1 MPSEHNLAE
10 AAADLKSALD
20 QANTYL
26 SPKLESIHAHRL
38 ISFRENRSSTNLLGE
53 WIRSGAG
60 GPPPSLDP
68 LQLRSQIY
76 GFGRSASDAKAYR
89 IVFLNIC
96 REFFSAALLALP
108 LGKLTVPLTFA
119 RSIIE
124 RFAVACDVI
133 TKVQPIIRRPANNP
147 REVFDNLVDA
157 GEQFTIAMLGTKVDW
172 KTLSAPDMTSVEK
185 KSVKYSRKGHELDI
199 SAPRIG
205 GRIKTLDSKIPGVG
219 IAYDTLCEFLHPNVG
234 DYWSSIVTVKKSQDS
249 FGASHIEIGLGP
261 EPTNLEN
268 SPEADLA
275 IGRAIRTVIDVIALL
290 PELDKDLK
298 DISDRLNWR
307 TQKLIRPLV
316 KTERAFFPNDDPC
329 PCQSGKRI
337 AECCGSAR

>member
-1 MPSEHNLAE
+1 
-10 AAADLKSALD
+10 
-20 QANTYL
+20 
-26 SPKLESIHAHRL
+26 
-38 ISFRENRSSTNLLGE
+38 
-53 WIRSGAG
+53 
-60 GPPPSLDP
+60 
-68 LQLRSQIY
+68 
-76 GFGRSASDAKAYR
+76 
-89 IVFLNIC
+89 
-96 REFFSAALLALP
+96 
-108 LGKLTVPLTFA
+108 
-119 RSIIE
+119 
-124 RFAVACDVI
+124 
-133 TKVQPIIRRPANNP
+133 
-147 REVFDNLVDA
+147 
-157 GEQFTIAMLGTKVDW
+157 MLGTKVDW

-185 KSVKYSRKGHELDI
+185 KSVKYSRKGHELDL

-275 IGRAIRTVIDVIALL
+275 IGRAIRTAIDVIALL